1 MKQLII
7 LARMVMGL
15 LPSLY
20 NYYWVNRPRRDKYL
34 KLVKNEL
41 DSRTGKK

>member
-7 LARMVMGL
+7 LARMIWGL
-15 LPSLY
+15 LPSIY
-20 NYYWVNRPRRDKYL
+20 NYYWVNKPRRDKYL

-41 DSRTGKK
+41 DSRSSKK